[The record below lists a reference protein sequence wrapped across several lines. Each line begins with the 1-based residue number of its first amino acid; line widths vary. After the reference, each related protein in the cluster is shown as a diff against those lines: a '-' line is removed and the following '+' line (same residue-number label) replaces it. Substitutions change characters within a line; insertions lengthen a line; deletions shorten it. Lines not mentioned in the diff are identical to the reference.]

1 MSAEREEAYMRR
13 TVSQASR
20 AAWPLIL
27 VLALALA
34 TLTPLPGRAEEW
46 APPEAVYFSETGHT
60 LSGGFLD
67 YWRDNGRAAFLGYP
81 ISERVKEEGV
91 TVQYFEKARLELRG
105 DTITLGALGTE
116 MLGRLGIDLDE
127 RPRRARLLRGDEFD
141 EPSMTPFTRLPSAT
155 FTVDPDDHRFF
166 PESGHTLRY
175 SFKLA
180 WEKNGGL
187 ARYGLPL
194 SEEFAEVSPLDGKV
208 YTTQY
213 FERARFEYHPETAS
227 NHSVVLT
234 PLGKM
239 VAAARAVNTAAVAQD
254 DDTPEYDETLF
265 SPPPSPTP
273 TAVTAARPGG
283 VPAGR
288 KWIDVDLSRQY
299 LTAYEGDRVF
309 FSGYISSGKRS
320 YETPTGTY
328 SIFTKIR
335 LQDMTGPDPAEPKG
349 YYFQPD
355 VPWVMYF
362 ADGGFAIHGVYW
374 HNNFGTPMSHGCVGM
389 PVGAAAAL
397 YDWAPLGTLVVI
409 HY

>member
-1 MSAEREEAYMRR
+1 MA
-13 TVSQASR
+13 R
-20 AAWPLIL
+20 ATLRVLAWRLTAMAAI
-27 VLALALA
+27 LALALA
-34 TLTPLPGRAEEW
+34 TMTPLSGRAEEW

-67 YWRDNGRAAFLGYP
+67 YWRDNGRATFLGYP
-81 ISERVKEEGV
+81 ISERVKEGGI

-105 DTITLGALGTE
+105 DTIVLGALGTE
-116 MLGRLGIDLDE
+116 MLGGLGIDLDE

-141 EPSMTPFTRLPSAT
+141 EPSTTPFTRLTSAT

-213 FERARFEYHPETAS
+213 FERARFEYHPGTAS
-227 NHSVVLT
+227 NYSVVLT

-265 SPPPSPTP
+265 SPPPPKP
-273 TAVTAARPGG
+273 TATVAPAVAASTSARP
-283 VPAGR
+283 AGAPSSN
-288 KWIDVDLSRQY
+288 KLIAVNLSRQY
-299 LTAYEGDRVF
+299 LTAFEGNTVVYA
-309 FSGYISSGKRS
+309 GYISSGRG
-320 YETPTGTY
+320 ENVTPTGTY
-328 SIFTKIR
+328 SIFAK
-335 LQDMTGPDPAEPKG
+335 LASDDMRGPDPNLPG
-349 YYFQPD
+349 GRYFQPD

-362 ADGGFAIHGVYW
+362 AAGGYAIHGVYW
-374 HNNFGTPMSHGCVGM
+374 HNNFGTPMSHGCVGT
-389 PVGAAAAL
+389 PVGAANFL
-397 YDWAPLGTLVVI
+397 YNWAPIGTLI
-409 HY
+409 YIYY